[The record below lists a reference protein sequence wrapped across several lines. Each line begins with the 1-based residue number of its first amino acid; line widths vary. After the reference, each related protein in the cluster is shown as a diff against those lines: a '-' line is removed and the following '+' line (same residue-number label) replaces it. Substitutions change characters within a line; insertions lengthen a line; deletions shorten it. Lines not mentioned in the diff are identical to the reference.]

1 MKTTFS
7 KAIIM
12 NKKQYIAPCV
22 EICNVELENA
32 ILAASGV
39 QGDAE
44 TSASMQRMQHQ
55 SLPSQESIMAF
66 GTIKG

>member
-1 MKTTFS
+1 
-7 KAIIM
+7 M

-39 QGDAE
+39 QGEA
-44 TSASMQRMQHQ
+44 
-55 SLPSQESIMAF
+55 ESIGFDEEYAKPETALSRKHY
-66 GTIKG
+66 GIWDD

>member
-1 MKTTFS
+1 MD
-7 KAIIM
+7 
-12 NKKQYIAPCV
+12 KKQYIAPCV

-44 TSASMQRMQHQ
+44 SIGFDEGPVAPESALSRKHYG
-55 SLPSQESIMAF
+55 IWDD
-66 GTIKG
+66 